1 MTVPP
6 IRITLFTENQYGGT
20 GVHTSGLADYLAGAG
35 DHVQVVAALSPASPA
50 SGPAIFPQHATH
62 SFLGPAAGVPERPHL
77 GALRR
82 AITATAP
89 DVVYIGKGGPGSANF
104 TMEFALASTAPL
116 VVFEH
121 DAPPRPGVFP
131 PPVTWK
137 GWRPSL
143 GLYWRVAFLRMRMR
157 NHLAARVLTNSAS
170 TQQKLRRFY
179 GRVADEVV
187 PLGVDL
193 QRFQP
198 VTPLFP
204 ATPSGLRL
212 GLVGRADVE
221 MKGLDLAFEAI
232 RQIGDS
238 APLADVIFPVEP
250 TARERIAALAETHGA
265 TPWLRLV
272 PPVPADELAGLYSS
286 LDALLI
292 ASRFE
297 GGPYTM
303 LEAMACGTPVIAT
316 PVGLVPEVIEDAVNG
331 IRVSATDSVPALVE
345 GVQRFRTLL
354 PSERHLMGRAARE
367 TIVQHH
373 DAEHH
378 FARLR
383 EILHEVARR

>member
-1 MTVPP
+1 MPP
-6 IRITLFTENQYGGT
+6 IRITIFTENQYGGT
-20 GVHTSGLADYLAGAG
+20 GVHTSGLADFLALAG
-35 DHVQVVAALSPASPA
+35 DHVQVVAAMVPAWPA
-50 SGPAIFPQHATH
+50 SGPTGLPTHAPT
-62 SFLGPAAGVPERPHL
+62 SYLGPAAGVPARPRL
-77 GALRR
+77 QALRR
-82 AITATAP
+82 AVKATTP
-89 DVVYIGKGGPGSANF
+89 DVVYVGKGGPGSANF
-104 TMEFALASTAPL
+104 SMELALAMTAPL

-121 DAPPRPGVFP
+121 DAPPRPGVYP
-131 PPVTWK
+131 PPVAWD

-143 GLYWRVAFLRMRMR
+143 GLHWRVAFGRMRLR
-157 NHLAARVLTNSAS
+157 NRLAARVLTNSAS
-170 TQQKLRRFY
+170 TQQKLRQFY
-179 GRVADEVV
+179 GGVADEIV

-232 RQIGDS
+232 RQIGES

-250 TARERIAALAETHGA
+250 AARERIAVLAETHGA

-272 PPVPADELAGLYSS
+272 PPVPAADLAGLYSS

-316 PVGLVPEVIEDAVNG
+316 PVGLVPDVIEDGVNG

-345 GVQRFRTLL
+345 GVQRFRNLL
-354 PSERHLMGRAARE
+354 PSERHLMGRTARE